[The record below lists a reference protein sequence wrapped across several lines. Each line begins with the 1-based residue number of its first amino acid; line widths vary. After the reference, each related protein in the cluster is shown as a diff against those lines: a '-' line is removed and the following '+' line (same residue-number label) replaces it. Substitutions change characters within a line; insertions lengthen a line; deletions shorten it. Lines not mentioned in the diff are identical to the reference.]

1 MDSNITAA
9 LIGLIGVIV
18 GAIATSLLALGLEY
32 LKSKKEEA
40 LYLKRR
46 QEEVYLDCIKC
57 LGQLNNEMVKTQLT
71 VEYATSL
78 NASLNLYGSTELSSR
93 FKCILDNLLRITP
106 IKQDAEI
113 KEFIKDVRILL
124 GIKD

>member
-93 FKCILDNLLRITP
+93 FKSILDNLLRITP

>member
-32 LKSKKEEA
+32 LKSKKEET

-71 VEYATSL
+71 GEYATSL

-93 FKCILDNLLRITP
+93 FKSILDNLLRITP